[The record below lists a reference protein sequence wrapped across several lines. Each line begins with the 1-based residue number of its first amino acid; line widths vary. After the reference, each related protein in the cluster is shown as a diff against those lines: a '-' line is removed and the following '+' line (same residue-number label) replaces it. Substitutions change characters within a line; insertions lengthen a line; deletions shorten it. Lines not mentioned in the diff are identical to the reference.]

1 MDMVCTT
8 LGPTMI
14 KALIDEINK
23 NAMREETIIA
33 PLTENKLFATLKTKS
48 SLPIRSAGVLDKIKR
63 KFNKV

>member
-1 MDMVCTT
+1 
-8 LGPTMI
+8 MI

-23 NAMREETIIA
+23 NAIREETIIA
-33 PLTENKLFATLKTKS
+33 PLTENKLLATLKTKS